1 MDNQY
6 SFNFK
11 GKTVVITGAERGI
24 GLEIAKGF
32 ARSGANVAVAGMLE
46 EEFDNATNEIRKNGV
61 ECLCIKTDVSKEDS
75 VKNMIL
81 QVKNTFG
88 RIDILVNNAGI
99 NKL

>member
-46 EEFDNATNEIRKNGV
+46 EEFDNAGNEIRK
-61 ECLCIKTDVSKEDS
+61 
-75 VKNMIL
+75 
-81 QVKNTFG
+81 
-88 RIDILVNNAGI
+88 
-99 NKL
+99 